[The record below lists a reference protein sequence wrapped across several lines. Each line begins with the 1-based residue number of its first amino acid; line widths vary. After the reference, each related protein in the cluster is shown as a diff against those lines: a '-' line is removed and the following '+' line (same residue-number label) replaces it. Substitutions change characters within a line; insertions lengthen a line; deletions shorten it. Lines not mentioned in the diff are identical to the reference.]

1 MDTNAAIKQYGATA
15 VYAAA
20 HRHAAGDVARGL
32 RSVGLRPGTMA
43 DVWEAM
49 SAAYNAMTEAEKAIE
64 AASAS
69 SALHQMPGAT

>member
-1 MDTNAAIKQYGATA
+1 MDTQAAITQYGAAA

-32 RSVGLRPGTMA
+32 RSVGLRPATMA
-43 DVWEAM
+43 DVWEVM
-49 SAAYNAMTEAEKAIE
+49 SAAYNAMTDAERAIE

-69 SALHQMPGAT
+69 SALHQAPRT